1 MNQYTSLLV
10 FGALMAGSMVD
21 GVRADD
27 LSYSFAQVRYADQE
41 IDNINL
47 DGDGFVIGGSYRIND
62 TYFAFG
68 SYSDL
73 GFDRGLDSST
83 LQAGGG
89 YIYPLNE
96 RAHAVG
102 KVFVARSEA
111 SRPGFKDSDTGF
123 GLEAGVRGLIIPK
136 LEARGFVTYSDVGG
150 SDTSFTLGGDYYFT
164 PQLSAGLTANFGGD
178 AQGFTIGARFYFP
191 E

>member
-1 MNQYTSLLV
+1 MKQCTSLLV
-10 FGALMAGSMVD
+10 FGVVMAASTID
-21 GVRADD
+21 NARADD
-27 LSYSFAQVRYADQE
+27 LSYSYAQVRYADQE
-41 IDNINL
+41 IDNVNL

-62 TYFAFG
+62 KYFAFG

-73 GFDRGLDSST
+73 GFDGGLDSSS

-89 YIYPLNE
+89 YIYTLNE

-111 SRPGFKDSDTGF
+111 SRPGLKRNDTGF
-123 GLEAGVRGLIIPK
+123 GLEAGLRGLIIPK
-136 LEARGFVTYSDVGG
+136 LEARGFITYSDVGG